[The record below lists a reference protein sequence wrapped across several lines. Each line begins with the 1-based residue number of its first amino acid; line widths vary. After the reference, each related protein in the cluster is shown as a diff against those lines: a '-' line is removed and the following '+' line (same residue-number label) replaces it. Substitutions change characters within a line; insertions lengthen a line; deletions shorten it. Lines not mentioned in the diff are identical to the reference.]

1 MITTINTVEY
11 KENITIKKTIILL
24 IGIPIYISLNKI
36 EREIVKQEKKIRI
49 LI

>member
-24 IGIPIYISLNKI
+24 IGIPIYISINKT
-36 EREIVKQEKKIRI
+36 EKEIVKQEKK
-49 LI
+49 LGF

>member
-36 EREIVKQEKKIRI
+36 EREIVKQEKK
-49 LI
+49 LGF